1 MPTLMSHAAKLLLG
15 TLALTLGACSLPK
28 FQWPWVHKITVQ
40 QGNVITQQ
48 MVDRLEPG
56 MTRAQVAYVM
66 GEPVLK
72 NPFNKDRWDY
82 IYTIDIPG
90 YTQTEQ
96 RLSLFFEDEV
106 LASFSGNYL
115 PTDASTNE
123 TGVTE
128 EDIIPDREPDE

>member
-1 MPTLMSHAAKLLLG
+1 MPTLMPTAAKLILG
-15 TLALTLGACSLPK
+15 AIVLTLGACSLPK
-28 FQWPWVHKITVQ
+28 FQWPRVHKITVQ

-96 RLSLFFEDEV
+96 RLSLFFEGDV
-106 LASFSGNYL
+106 LASFSGNFL
-115 PTDASTNE
+115 PTDATTNE
-123 TGVTE
+123 TGVAE
-128 EDIIPDREPDE
+128 EDIIPDREPGE

>member
-1 MPTLMSHAAKLLLG
+1 MPTLMPTAAKLILG
-15 TLALTLGACSLPK
+15 AIVLTLGACSLPK
-28 FQWPWVHKITVQ
+28 FQWPRVHKITVQ

-96 RLSLFFEDEV
+96 RLSLFFEGDV

-115 PTDASTNE
+115 PTDATTNE
-123 TGVTE
+123 TGVAE
-128 EDIIPDREPDE
+128 EDIIPDREPGE

>member
-1 MPTLMSHAAKLLLG
+1 MPTAAKLILG
-15 TLALTLGACSLPK
+15 AIVLTLGACSLPK
-28 FQWPWVHKITVQ
+28 FQWPRVHKITVQ

-96 RLSLFFEDEV
+96 RLSLFFEGDV

-115 PTDASTNE
+115 PTDATTNE
-123 TGVTE
+123 TGVAE
-128 EDIIPDREPDE
+128 EDIIPDREPGE